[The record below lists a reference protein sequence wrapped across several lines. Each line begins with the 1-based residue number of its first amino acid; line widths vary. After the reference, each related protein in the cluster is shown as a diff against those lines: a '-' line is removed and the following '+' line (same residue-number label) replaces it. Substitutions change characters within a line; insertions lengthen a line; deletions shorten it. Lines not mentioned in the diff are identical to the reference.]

1 MNPERDRQAPLTGIR
16 VIDFGHYIAGPL
28 TGMLLADQGAEVIK
42 VDRPGKPDWDTPANG
57 VFNRGKQR
65 IALDLKN
72 ADDLAMAVK
81 LIRSADVVI
90 ENFRPGVM
98 QRLGLG
104 AEEMTALNPGL
115 VYLSLPGFA
124 STDERASIRAFE
136 GIISAA
142 IGQYTDLQSR
152 RPDLPPVYTPMPLGS
167 TYGAIHGAIA
177 VTLALYAREESG
189 CGDVIEVSLVGAA
202 MSAMAVIMLDVAD
215 KPARYGPSSNANR
228 RKQRSSVG
236 SPFSGTFRA
245 GDGQW
250 LYIIA
255 AGHSRNSRSL
265 VKALE
270 VYDDLIAEGMVDVP
284 VYENLHL
291 TNNIP
296 DSSHL
301 SREWNLKAREKIES
315 VLASEPAQ
323 HWVDVL
329 TAAGVPCTIQRTAQD
344 WLHKPETEEAALT
357 VVVDDPE
364 YGPIRQLGVQTWL
377 AKTPDECAIP
387 RPSRPL
393 EAYPQMDADGRNVGA
408 GFERGTTA
416 TAVQP
421 ARRMNPQMNAGGAGS
436 KSIESAQPILE
447 GIRVLDLS
455 NVLAGPASA
464 RTLAEYGAEVI
475 KIDPPE
481 PYFGPR
487 ISSWFPLEVSP
498 GKRSVILNLKDEAG
512 RAAFMKLV
520 ETADVI
526 VHNFRPGVAQ
536 SLGID
541 YDAVKKCKPD
551 IVYLNL
557 TAFNGPRPG
566 PWMNRPGFDPLL
578 QGSTGI
584 QMRYGG
590 EGNRPVLHGW
600 ASCIDYITGY
610 SATYG
615 AVLALLKRRRSGVP
629 DGGDFVTTSL
639 AQGGQLV
646 QAPFMYAC
654 EAGRSGDEPAGQD
667 AVGEHAL
674 HRMYRARDGWVFL
687 GGLAHEMG
695 KLRCVAGLEN
705 TPDED
710 AGEFLEGEIKKRDVA
725 HWVKVFNEVG
735 LAGHRIDSLED
746 IRKMFLHEVCDENLD
761 AWEDGRSISIVRF
774 TDHPVGSAVDL
785 APPAYVRLKNAPVQL
800 LYACPKQGAHTRE
813 ILGEL
818 GYDSD
823 YVDDL
828 IAKGVAKEQ
837 LHEYYLPH
845 G

>member
-42 VDRPGKPDWDTPANG
+42 VDRPGKPDYDTPANG

-72 ADDLAMAVK
+72 ADDLATAVK

-90 ENFRPGVM
+90 ENFRPDVM

-124 STDERASIRAFE
+124 STDERAPIRAFE

-189 CGDVIEVSLVGAA
+189 RGDVIEVSLVGAA

-215 KPARYGPSSNANR
+215 KPARYGTPSNAGR
-228 RKQRSSVG
+228 QKQRSSVG

-329 TAAGVPCTIQRTAQD
+329 TAAGVPCTIQRTAQA
-344 WLHKPETEEAALT
+344 WLHKSETEEAALT

-364 YGPIRQLGVQTWL
+364 YGPMRQLGVQTWL
-377 AKTPDECAIP
+377 GKTPDECAIP
-387 RPSRPL
+387 RPSRSFVGDVEPRL
-393 EAYPQMDADGRNVGA
+393 NGDITALPENLSWKVFAFWICPMCSRDQPVRARWRN
-408 GFERGTTA
+408 T
-416 TAVQP
+416 
-421 ARRMNPQMNAGGAGS
+421 ARRLLRLIRRS
-436 KSIESAQPILE
+436 LILVRTFPV
-447 GIRVLDLS
+447 GFPWK
-455 NVLAGPASA
+455 LAPASA
-464 RTLAEYGAEVI
+464 A
-475 KIDPPE
+475 
-481 PYFGPR
+481 
-487 ISSWFPLEVSP
+487 
-498 GKRSVILNLKDEAG
+498 
-512 RAAFMKLV
+512 
-520 ETADVI
+520 
-526 VHNFRPGVAQ
+526 
-536 SLGID
+536 
-541 YDAVKKCKPD
+541 
-551 IVYLNL
+551 
-557 TAFNGPRPG
+557 
-566 PWMNRPGFDPLL
+566 
-578 QGSTGI
+578 
-584 QMRYGG
+584 
-590 EGNRPVLHGW
+590 
-600 ASCIDYITGY
+600 
-610 SATYG
+610 
-615 AVLALLKRRRSGVP
+615 
-629 DGGDFVTTSL
+629 
-639 AQGGQLV
+639 
-646 QAPFMYAC
+646 
-654 EAGRSGDEPAGQD
+654 
-667 AVGEHAL
+667 
-674 HRMYRARDGWVFL
+674 
-687 GGLAHEMG
+687 
-695 KLRCVAGLEN
+695 
-705 TPDED
+705 
-710 AGEFLEGEIKKRDVA
+710 
-725 HWVKVFNEVG
+725 
-735 LAGHRIDSLED
+735 
-746 IRKMFLHEVCDENLD
+746 
-761 AWEDGRSISIVRF
+761 
-774 TDHPVGSAVDL
+774 
-785 APPAYVRLKNAPVQL
+785 
-800 LYACPKQGAHTRE
+800 
-813 ILGEL
+813 
-818 GYDSD
+818 
-823 YVDDL
+823 
-828 IAKGVAKEQ
+828 
-837 LHEYYLPH
+837 
-845 G
+845 

>member
-1 MNPERDRQAPLTGIR
+1 MMNPERDKQAPLTGIR
-16 VIDFGHYIAGPL
+16 VVDFGHYIAGPL

-42 VDRPGKPDWDTPANG
+42 VDRPGKPDYDTPANG

-65 IALDLKN
+65 ITLDLKD
-72 ADDLAMAVK
+72 ADDLATAVN
-81 LIRSADVVI
+81 LIQSADVVI

-104 AEEMTALNPGL
+104 TEDMTALNPGL

-152 RPDLPPVYTPMPLGS
+152 RADLPPVYTPMPLGS

-177 VTLALYAREESG
+177 IALALYAREESG
-189 CGDVIEVSLVGAA
+189 CGDVIESSLVGAA
-202 MSAMAVIMLDVAD
+202 MSAMAVIMLEVAD
-215 KPARYGPSSNANR
+215 KPMRYSSPSNANR
-228 RKQRSSVG
+228 QKQSSSAG

-255 AGHSRNSRSL
+255 AGHARNSRSL

-301 SREWNLKAREKIES
+301 SREWNLKAREKIED

-329 TAAGVPCTIQRTAQD
+329 TAAGVPCTIQRTARD
-344 WLHKPETEEAALT
+344 WLHKSETEEAALT

-364 YGPIRQLGVQTWL
+364 YGPMRQLGVQTWL
-377 AKTPDECAIP
+377 SKTPDECAIP
-387 RPSRPL
+387 RPSRPF
-393 EAYPQMDADGRNVGA
+393 VGDVEPKSNGDIA
-408 GFERGTTA
+408 A
-416 TAVQP
+416 SP
-421 ARRMNPQMNAGGAGS
+421 AS
-436 KSIESAQPILE
+436 PILK

-498 GKRSVILNLKDEAG
+498 GKRSVILNLKDGAG

-541 YDAVKKCKPD
+541 YDAVKRRKPD

-584 QMRYGG
+584 QMRYAG
-590 EGNRPVLHGW
+590 EGNKPILHGW

-646 QAPFMYAC
+646 QAPFMFAC
-654 EAGRSGDEPAGQD
+654 EAECSGDEPSGQD

-687 GGLAHEMG
+687 GGLAHEMD
-695 KLRCVAGLEN
+695 KLRQVAGLEQV
-705 TPDED
+705 PDED
-710 AGEFLEGEIKKRDVA
+710 AGEFLEGEIKKCDVA
-725 HWVKVFNEVG
+725 HWVKAFNAVG

-746 IRKMFLHEVCDENLD
+746 IREMFLHEVCDDDLD
-761 AWEDGRSISIVRF
+761 AWDDGRSISIVRF
-774 TDHPVGSAVDL
+774 TDHPAGSAVDL
-785 APPAYVRLKNAPVQL
+785 APPAYVRLKNAPIQL
-800 LYACPKQGAHTRE
+800 LYACPKQGTHTRE
-813 ILGEL
+813 ILEEL
-818 GYDSD
+818 GYDDD

-828 IAKGVAKEQ
+828 IAQGIAKEQ
-837 LHEYYLPH
+837 LHKYYLPY
-845 G
+845 GDD

>member
-1 MNPERDRQAPLTGIR
+1 MNPERDKQAPLTGIR
-16 VIDFGHYIAGPL
+16 VVDFGHYIAGPL

-42 VDRPGKPDWDTPANG
+42 VDRPGTPDYDTPANG

-65 IALDLKN
+65 ITLDLKN
-72 ADDLAMAVK
+72 ADDLATAVK
-81 LIRSADVVI
+81 LICSADVVI

-104 AEEMTALNPGL
+104 AEEMTTLNPGL

-152 RPDLPPVYTPMPLGS
+152 RADLPPVYTPMPLGS

-177 VTLALYAREESG
+177 VVLALYAREESG

-215 KPARYGPSSNANR
+215 KPARYGTSANAGR
-228 RKQRSSVG
+228 QRQRSRAG

-250 LYIIA
+250 LYIIS

-301 SREWNLKAREKIES
+301 SSEWNLKAREKIES

-329 TAAGVPCTIQRTAQD
+329 TAAGVPCTIQRTAQE
-344 WLHKPETEEAALT
+344 WLHKSETEEAALT

-364 YGPIRQLGVQTWL
+364 YGPMRQLGVQTWL

-393 EAYPQMDADGRNVGA
+393 EAYPQMTQINAD
-408 GFERGTTA
+408 ESKPIEA
-416 TAVQP
+416 TSP
-421 ARRMNPQMNAGGAGS
+421 A
-436 KSIESAQPILE
+436 KPILE

-541 YDAVKKCKPD
+541 YDAVKRRKPD

-590 EGNRPVLHGW
+590 EGNRPILHGW

-654 EAGRSGDEPAGQD
+654 EAGRSGDEPAGQG

-687 GGLAHEMG
+687 GGLVHEMG
-695 KLRCVAGLEN
+695 KLRCIAGLEN

-725 HWVKVFNEVG
+725 HWVKAFNAVG

-746 IRKMFLHEVCDENLD
+746 IREMFLHEVCDENLD
-761 AWEDGRSISIVRF
+761 AWDDGRSISIVRF
-774 TDHPVGSAVDL
+774 TDHPAGSAVDL

-800 LYACPKQGAHTRE
+800 LYACPKQGTHTRE

-828 IAKGVAKEQ
+828 IAKGIAKEQ

-845 G
+845 

>member
-1 MNPERDRQAPLTGIR
+1 MNPERDKQAPLTGIR
-16 VIDFGHYIAGPL
+16 VVDFGHYIAGPL
-28 TGMLLADQGAEVIK
+28 AGMLLADQGAEVIK
-42 VDRPGKPDWDTPANG
+42 VDRPGKPDYDTPANG

-65 IALDLKN
+65 ITLDLKS
-72 ADDLAMAVK
+72 ADDLVTTVK

-124 STDERASIRAFE
+124 STDERASIRAYE

-152 RPDLPPVYTPMPLGS
+152 RADLPPVYTPMPLGS

-177 VTLALYAREESG
+177 VALALYAREESG

-215 KPARYGPSSNANR
+215 KPARYGSPSQADQKALQKQPSSA
-228 RKQRSSVG
+228 G

-301 SREWNLKAREKIES
+301 SREWNLIAREKIED

-329 TAAGVPCTIQRTAQD
+329 TAAGVPCTIQRTAQE
-344 WLHKPETEEAALT
+344 WLHKSETEEAALT
-357 VVVDDPE
+357 VVVDDPD
-364 YGPIRQLGVQTWL
+364 YGSMRQLGVQTWL
-377 AKTPDECAIP
+377 SKTPDECAIP
-387 RPSRPL
+387 RPSRPF
-393 EAYPQMDADGRNVGA
+393 VGDVEPKSNGDIA
-408 GFERGTTA
+408 ASPER
-416 TAVQP
+416 
-421 ARRMNPQMNAGGAGS
+421 
-436 KSIESAQPILE
+436 PILK

-475 KIDPPE
+475 KIDPPD

-498 GKRSVILNLKDEAG
+498 GKRSAILNLKDEAG

-541 YDAVKKCKPD
+541 YDAVKRRKPD

-584 QMRYGG
+584 QMRYAG
-590 EGNRPVLHGW
+590 EGNKPILHGW

-646 QAPFMYAC
+646 QAPFMFAC
-654 EAGRSGDEPAGQD
+654 EAECSGDEPSGQD

-687 GGLAHEMG
+687 GGLAHEMS
-695 KLRCVAGLEN
+695 KLRCIAGLEQV
-705 TPDED
+705 PDED
-710 AGEFLEGEIKKRDVA
+710 AGEFLEGVIKKRDVA

-746 IRKMFLHEVCDENLD
+746 IREMFLHEVCDDDLD
-761 AWEDGRSISIVRF
+761 AWDDGRSISIVRF
-774 TDHPVGSAVDL
+774 TDHPAGSAVDL
-785 APPAYVRLKNAPVQL
+785 APPAYVRLKNAPIQL
-800 LYACPKQGAHTRE
+800 LYACPKQGTHTRE

-818 GYDSD
+818 GYDDD
-823 YVDDL
+823 YVDGL

-837 LHEYYLPH
+837 LHKYYLPH

>member
-1 MNPERDRQAPLTGIR
+1 MNPERDKQAPLAGIR
-16 VIDFGHYIAGPL
+16 VVDFGHYIAGPL

-42 VDRPGKPDWDTPANG
+42 VDRPGKPDYDTPANG

-65 IALDLKN
+65 ITLDLKD
-72 ADDLAMAVK
+72 ADDLATAVN
-81 LIRSADVVI
+81 LIQSADVVI

-98 QRLGLG
+98 RRLGLG
-104 AEEMTALNPGL
+104 AEDMTALNPGL

-152 RPDLPPVYTPMPLGS
+152 RADLPPVYTPMPLGS

-189 CGDVIEVSLVGAA
+189 CGDVIESSLVGAA

-215 KPARYGPSSNANR
+215 KPMRYGVSSNADQKALQ
-228 RKQRSSVG
+228 KQSSSAG
-236 SPFSGTFRA
+236 SPFSGTFCA

-255 AGHSRNSRSL
+255 AGHARNSRSL

-301 SREWNLKAREKIES
+301 SREWNLKAREKIED

-329 TAAGVPCTIQRTAQD
+329 TAAGVPCTIQRTARD
-344 WLHKPETEEAALT
+344 WLHKSETEEAALT

-364 YGPIRQLGVQTWL
+364 YGPMRQLGVQTWL
-377 AKTPDECAIP
+377 SKTPDECAIP
-387 RPSRPL
+387 RPSRPF
-393 EAYPQMDADGRNVGA
+393 VGDVEPKSNGDIA
-408 GFERGTTA
+408 A
-416 TAVQP
+416 SP
-421 ARRMNPQMNAGGAGS
+421 AS
-436 KSIESAQPILE
+436 PILK

-498 GKRSVILNLKDEAG
+498 GKRSVILNLKDGAG

-536 SLGID
+536 NLGID
-541 YDAVKKCKPD
+541 YDAVKRRKPD

-590 EGNRPVLHGW
+590 EGNRPILHGW

-610 SATYG
+610 SATFG

-654 EAGRSGDEPAGQD
+654 EAGCSGDEPSGQD

-674 HRMYRARDGWVFL
+674 HRIYRARDGWVFL
-687 GGLAHEMG
+687 GGLQHEMD
-695 KLRCVAGLEN
+695 KLRCIAGLEN

-710 AGEFLEGEIKKRDVA
+710 AGEFLEGEIKKCDVA

-746 IRKMFLHEVCDENLD
+746 IREMFLHEVCDDDLD
-761 AWEDGRSISIVRF
+761 AWDDGRSISIVRF

-785 APPAYVRLKNAPVQL
+785 APPAYVRLKNAPIQL
-800 LYACPKQGAHTRE
+800 LYACPKQGTHTRE

-818 GYDSD
+818 GYDD
-823 YVDDL
+823 DDIDDL
-828 IAKGVAKEQ
+828 IARGVAKEQ
-837 LHEYYLPH
+837 LHKYYLPH
-845 G
+845 

>member
-1 MNPERDRQAPLTGIR
+1 MNPERDNQAPLTGIR
-16 VIDFGHYIAGPL
+16 VVDFGHYIAGPL

-42 VDRPGKPDWDTPANG
+42 VDRPGKPDYDTPANG

-65 IALDLKN
+65 ITLDLKN

-124 STDERASIRAFE
+124 STDERASIRAYE

-152 RPDLPPVYTPMPLGS
+152 RADLPPVYTPMPLGS

-189 CGDVIEVSLVGAA
+189 RGDVIEVSLVGAA

-215 KPARYGPSSNANR
+215 KPARYGSPSQADR
-228 RKQRSSVG
+228 RKQRSSSG

-301 SREWNLKAREKIES
+301 SREWNLKAREKIED

-329 TAAGVPCTIQRTAQD
+329 TAAGVPCTIQRTAQE
-344 WLHKPETEEAALT
+344 WLHKSETEEAALT
-357 VVVDDPE
+357 VVVDDPD
-364 YGPIRQLGVQTWL
+364 YGSMRQLGVQTWL
-377 AKTPDECAIP
+377 SKTPDECAIP

-393 EAYPQMDADGRNVGA
+393 EAYPQMTQHRRSLQRSEASINADES
-408 GFERGTTA
+408 F
-416 TAVQP
+416 
-421 ARRMNPQMNAGGAGS
+421 AGGAES
-436 KSIESAQPILE
+436 KSIESAKPILE

-475 KIDPPE
+475 KIDPPD

-590 EGNRPVLHGW
+590 EGNKPILHGW

-646 QAPFMYAC
+646 QAPFMFAC
-654 EAGRSGDEPAGQD
+654 EAGCSGDEPSGQD

-687 GGLAHEMG
+687 GGLAHEMD
-695 KLRCVAGLEN
+695 KLRQVAGLEQV
-705 TPDED
+705 PDED
-710 AGEFLEGEIKKRDVA
+710 AGKFLEDEIKKRDVA
-725 HWVKVFNEVG
+725 HWVKAFNAVG

-746 IRKMFLHEVCDENLD
+746 IREMFLHEVCDDLLD
-761 AWEDGRSISIVRF
+761 AWDDGRSISIVRF
-774 TDHPVGSAVDL
+774 TDHPAGSAVDL
-785 APPAYVRLKNAPVQL
+785 APPAYVRLKNAPIQL
-800 LYACPKQGAHTRE
+800 LYACPKQGTHTRE

-818 GYDSD
+818 GYDDD
-823 YVDDL
+823 YVD
-828 IAKGVAKEQ
+828 V
-837 LHEYYLPH
+837 
-845 G
+845 

>member
-1 MNPERDRQAPLTGIR
+1 MNPERDKQAPLTGIR
-16 VIDFGHYIAGPL
+16 VVDFGHYIAGPL

-57 VFNRGKQR
+57 VFNRGKQH
-65 IALDLKN
+65 ITLDLKN
-72 ADDLAMAVK
+72 ADDLATAVN
-81 LIRSADVVI
+81 LVRSADVVI

-215 KPARYGPSSNANR
+215 KPTRYGTPANADR
-228 RKQRSSVG
+228 QKQRSSAG

-301 SREWNLKAREKIES
+301 SSEWNLKAREKIES

-329 TAAGVPCTIQRTAQD
+329 TAAGVPCTIQRTAQE
-344 WLHKPETEEAALT
+344 WLHKSETEEAALT

-364 YGPIRQLGVQTWL
+364 YGPMRQLGVQTWL

-387 RPSRPL
+387 RPSRSF
-393 EAYPQMDADGRNVGA
+393 VGDVEPRLNGDVA
-408 GFERGTTA
+408 ALTG
-416 TAVQP
+416 
-421 ARRMNPQMNAGGAGS
+421 
-436 KSIESAQPILE
+436 KPILE
-447 GIRVLDLS
+447 GVRVLDLS

-541 YDAVKKCKPD
+541 YDAVKRRKPD

-654 EAGRSGDEPAGQD
+654 EARCSGDEPAGQD

-725 HWVKVFNEVG
+725 YWVEVFNEVG

-746 IRKMFLHEVCDENLD
+746 IREMFLHEVCDDNLD
-761 AWEDGRSISIVRF
+761 TWDDGCSISIVRF

-823 YVDDL
+823 YVDAL
-828 IAKGVAKEQ
+828 IAKGIAKEQ

-845 G
+845 

>member
-16 VIDFGHYIAGPL
+16 VVDFGHYIAGPL

-42 VDRPGKPDWDTPANG
+42 VDRPGKPNYDTPANG

-65 IALDLKN
+65 ITLDLKD
-72 ADDLAMAVK
+72 ADDLATAVN
-81 LIRSADVVI
+81 LIQSADVVI

-104 AEEMTALNPGL
+104 TEDMTALNPGL

-152 RPDLPPVYTPMPLGS
+152 RADLPPVYTPMPLGS

-189 CGDVIEVSLVGAA
+189 RGDVIESSLVGAA
-202 MSAMAVIMLDVAD
+202 MSAMAVIMLEVAD
-215 KPARYGPSSNANR
+215 KPARYGTPANADRQKQSNSA
-228 RKQRSSVG
+228 G

-255 AGHSRNSRSL
+255 AGHARNSRSL

-270 VYDDLIAEGMVDVP
+270 VYDDLIVEGMVDVP

-329 TAAGVPCTIQRTAQD
+329 TAAGVPCTIQRTAGD
-344 WLHKPETEEAALT
+344 WLHKSETEEAALT

-364 YGPIRQLGVQTWL
+364 YGPMRQLGVQTWL
-377 AKTPDECAIP
+377 SKTPDKCAIP
-387 RPSRPL
+387 RPSRPF
-393 EAYPQMDADGRNVGA
+393 VGDVEPKSNGDIA
-408 GFERGTTA
+408 A
-416 TAVQP
+416 SP
-421 ARRMNPQMNAGGAGS
+421 AR
-436 KSIESAQPILE
+436 PILK

-498 GKRSVILNLKDEAG
+498 GKRSVILNLKDGAG

-536 SLGID
+536 NLGID
-541 YDAVKKCKPD
+541 YDAVKRRKPD

-584 QMRYGG
+584 QMRYAG
-590 EGNRPVLHGW
+590 EGNRPILHGW

-610 SATYG
+610 SATFG

-646 QAPFMYAC
+646 QAPFMFAC
-654 EAGRSGDEPAGQD
+654 EAGRSGDEPSGQD

-674 HRMYRARDGWVFL
+674 HRMYRTRDGWVFL
-687 GGLAHEMG
+687 GGLQHEMD
-695 KLRCVAGLEN
+695 KLRCIAGLEN

-710 AGEFLEGEIKKRDVA
+710 AGEFLEGEIKKCDVA

-746 IRKMFLHEVCDENLD
+746 IREMFLHEVCDDDLD
-761 AWEDGRSISIVRF
+761 AWDDGRSISIVRF

-785 APPAYVRLKNAPVQL
+785 APPAYVRLKNAPIQL
-800 LYACPKQGAHTRE
+800 LYACPKQGTHTRE

-818 GYDSD
+818 GYDDD

-828 IAKGVAKEQ
+828 IAKGIAKEQ
-837 LHEYYLPH
+837 LHQYYLPH
-845 G
+845 GDD

>member
-1 MNPERDRQAPLTGIR
+1 MNRKRDTQAPLTGIR

-28 TGMLLADQGAEVIK
+28 AGMLLADQGAEVIK
-42 VDRPGKPDWDTPANG
+42 VDRPGRPDWDTPANG

-65 IALDLKN
+65 VTLNLKD
-72 ADDLAMAVK
+72 ADDRARAVD
-81 LIRSADVVI
+81 LVLSADVVI

-104 AEEMTALNPGL
+104 AEDMTARNPGL

-124 STDERASIRAFE
+124 ATDEKASIRAFE

-142 IGQYTDLQSR
+142 IGQYTDLQNAR
-152 RPDLPPVYTPMPLGS
+152 RMTDAPPIYTPMPLGS
-167 TYGAIHGAIA
+167 TYGAIHGVIA
-177 VTLALYAREESG
+177 ATLALYAREKTG
-189 CGDVIEVSLVGAA
+189 RGDVIEVSLVGAA
-202 MSAMAVIMLDVAD
+202 MSAMAVIMLEVAE
-215 KPARYGPSSNANR
+215 KPARYGMSNAA
-228 RKQRSSVG
+228 RKTPQRG
-236 SPFSGTFRA
+236 GAESPFSGAFRA
-245 GDGQW
+245 GDRQW

-255 AGHSRNSRSL
+255 AGHARNSRSL
-265 VKALE
+265 VKALA
-270 VYDDLIAEGMVDVP
+270 VYDDLIDQGMVDVP

-301 SREWNLKAREKIES
+301 SREWNLKVREKIEA

-329 TAAGVPCTIQRTAQD
+329 TAAGVPCTIQRTAQE
-344 WLHKPETEEAALT
+344 WLHKSETDEAALT

-364 YGPIRQLGVQTWL
+364 YGPTRQLGVQTWL
-377 AKTPDECAIP
+377 SKTPADYAIP
-387 RPSRPL
+387 KPSRPFKGCV
-393 EAYPQMDADGRNVGA
+393 EPSPMKNVA
-408 GFERGTTA
+408 
-416 TAVQP
+416 AVP
-421 ARRMNPQMNAGGAGS
+421 A
-436 KSIESAQPILE
+436 KPILE

-487 ISSWFPLEVSP
+487 VSSWFPIEVSP
-498 GKRSVILNLKDEAG
+498 GKRSMILNLKKAAG
-512 RAAFMKLV
+512 KAAFLKLV

-526 VHNFRPGVAQ
+526 VHNFRPGVTQ
-536 SLGID
+536 NLGID
-541 YDAVKKCKPD
+541 YDAVKRRKPD

-566 PWMNRPGFDPLL
+566 AWMNRPGFDPLL

-590 EGNRPVLHGW
+590 AGEKPILHGW

-610 SATYG
+610 SATFG
-615 AVLALLKRRRSGVP
+615 AALALLKRRRSGVP

-654 EAGRSGDEPAGQD
+654 QSGCSGDEPSGQD
-667 AVGEHAL
+667 AMGEHAL
-674 HRMYRARDGWVFL
+674 HRMYRARDAWVFV
-687 GGLAHEMG
+687 GGLCHEVD
-695 KLRCVAGLEN
+695 KLRRVPGLEHA
-705 TPDED
+705 PDEGAD
-710 AGEFLEGEIKKRDVA
+710 KFLEAKIAQRDVA
-725 HWVKVFNEVG
+725 HWVKLFNDAG

-746 IRKMFLHEVCDENLD
+746 IRSRYLHEVSADDLN
-761 AWEDGRSISIVRF
+761 AWDDGRSIAIVRF
-774 TDHPVGSAVDL
+774 VDHPVGSAVDL
-785 APPAYVRLKNAPVQL
+785 APPAYVRLKNAPIQL
-800 LYACPKQGAHTRE
+800 LSACPKQGAHTRE
-813 ILGEL
+813 ILREL
-818 GYDSD
+818 GDDDDHIDS
-823 YVDDL
+823 L
-828 IAKGVAKEQ
+828 IADGVAKTQ
-837 LHEYYLPH
+837 LHEHYLPH
-845 G
+845 

>member
-1 MNPERDRQAPLTGIR
+1 MMNPERDKQAPLTGIR
-16 VIDFGHYIAGPL
+16 VVDFGHYIAGPL

-42 VDRPGKPDWDTPANG
+42 VDRPGKPDYDTPANG
-57 VFNRGKQR
+57 VFNRGKQH
-65 IALDLKN
+65 ITLDLKN

-81 LIRSADVVI
+81 LICSADVVI

-98 QRLGLG
+98 LRLGLG

-124 STDERASIRAFE
+124 STDERAPIRAFE

-189 CGDVIEVSLVGAA
+189 RGDVIEVSLIGAA

-215 KPARYGPSSNANR
+215 KPARYGTPSNAKR
-228 RKQRSSVG
+228 QKKHSSAG

-270 VYDDLIAEGMVDVP
+270 VYDDLTAEGMVDVP

-301 SREWNLKAREKIES
+301 SREWNLKARKKIER

-329 TAAGVPCTIQRTAQD
+329 TAAGVPCTIQRTAQE
-344 WLHKPETEEAALT
+344 WLHKSETEEAALT
-357 VVVDDPE
+357 VVVDDPD
-364 YGPIRQLGVQTWL
+364 YGSMRQLGVQTWL
-377 AKTPDECAIP
+377 SKTPDECAIP
-387 RPSRPL
+387 RPS
-393 EAYPQMDADGRNVGA
+393 ETYPQMKASNELLTQLYNA
-408 GFERGTTA
+408 PSMT
-416 TAVQP
+416 
-421 ARRMNPQMNAGGAGS
+421 QMNADGSFAGGGES
-436 KSIESAQPILE
+436 KSMEAAKPILK

-541 YDAVKKCKPD
+541 YDAVKRRKPD

-584 QMRYGG
+584 QMRYAG
-590 EGNRPVLHGW
+590 EGNRPILHGW

-646 QAPFMYAC
+646 QAPFMFAC
-654 EAGRSGDEPAGQD
+654 EAGCSGDEPSGQD

-687 GGLAHEMG
+687 GGLPHEMDN
-695 KLRCVAGLEN
+695 LRCIAGLEN

-710 AGEFLEGEIKKRDVA
+710 AGEFLEGEIKKRDVG
-725 HWVKVFNEVG
+725 HWVKAFNEVG

-746 IRKMFLHEVCDENLD
+746 IREMFLHEVCDENLD
-761 AWEDGRSISIVRF
+761 AWDDGRSISIVRF
-774 TDHPVGSAVDL
+774 TDHPAGSAVDL

-828 IAKGVAKEQ
+828 IAKGIAKEQ

-845 G
+845 

>member
-1 MNPERDRQAPLTGIR
+1 MNPERDKQAPLTGIR
-16 VIDFGHYIAGPL
+16 VVDFGHYIAGPL

-42 VDRPGKPDWDTPANG
+42 VDRPGKLDYDTPANG

-65 IALDLKN
+65 ITLDLKT
-72 ADDLAMAVK
+72 ADDLATAVK

-152 RPDLPPVYTPMPLGS
+152 RADLPPVYTPMPLGS

-177 VTLALYAREESG
+177 VVLALYAREESG

-215 KPARYGPSSNANR
+215 KPARYGPSSNSNR
-228 RKQRSSVG
+228 QKQRSSAG

-250 LYIIA
+250 LYIIS

-270 VYDDLIAEGMVDVP
+270 VYDDLIAEGMVDMP

-301 SREWNLKAREKIES
+301 SSEWNLKAREKIGS

-329 TAAGVPCTIQRTAQD
+329 TAAGVPCTIQRTAQE
-344 WLHKPETEEAALT
+344 WLHKSETEEAALT
-357 VVVDDPE
+357 VVVDDPD
-364 YGPIRQLGVQTWL
+364 YGPMRQLGVQTWL
-377 AKTPDECAIP
+377 SKTPDECAIP

-393 EAYPQMDADGRNVGA
+393 EAYPQMTQMTQINAD
-408 GFERGTTA
+408 ESKPIEA
-416 TAVQP
+416 TSP
-421 ARRMNPQMNAGGAGS
+421 A
-436 KSIESAQPILE
+436 KPILE
-447 GIRVLDLS
+447 DIRVLDLS

-498 GKRSVILNLKDEAG
+498 GKRSVILNLKEEAG

-541 YDAVKKCKPD
+541 YDAVKRRKPD

-590 EGNRPVLHGW
+590 EGNRPILHGW

-646 QAPFMYAC
+646 QAPFMFAC

-725 HWVKVFNEVG
+725 YWVKAFNAVG

-746 IRKMFLHEVCDENLD
+746 IREMFLHEVSDENLD
-761 AWEDGRSISIVRF
+761 AWDDGRSISIVRF
-774 TDHPVGSAVDL
+774 TDHPAGSAVDL

-800 LYACPKQGAHTRE
+800 LYACPKQGTHTRE

-828 IAKGVAKEQ
+828 IAKGIAKEQ
-837 LHEYYLPH
+837 LHKYYLPH

>member
-1 MNPERDRQAPLTGIR
+1 MNPERDKQAPLTGIR
-16 VIDFGHYIAGPL
+16 VVDFGHYIAGPL
-28 TGMLLADQGAEVIK
+28 AGMLLADQGAEVIK
-42 VDRPGKPDWDTPANG
+42 VDRPGRPDWDTPANG

-65 IALDLKN
+65 ITLDLKN
-72 ADDLAMAVK
+72 VDDLAMAVK

-215 KPARYGPSSNANR
+215 KPARYGTPSNVGR
-228 RKQRSSVG
+228 QKQRSSAG

-270 VYDDLIAEGMVDVP
+270 VYDDLIAEEMVDVP

-301 SREWNLKAREKIES
+301 SSEWNLKAREKIER

-329 TAAGVPCTIQRTAQD
+329 TAAGVPCTIQRTAQE
-344 WLHKPETEEAALT
+344 WLHKSETEEAALT

-364 YGPIRQLGVQTWL
+364 YGPMRQLGVQTWL
-377 AKTPDECAIP
+377 AKTPDEYAIP
-387 RPSRPL
+387 RPSRPFMGDVEPKL
-393 EAYPQMDADGRNVGA
+393 NGDIAASLG
-408 GFERGTTA
+408 
-416 TAVQP
+416 
-421 ARRMNPQMNAGGAGS
+421 
-436 KSIESAQPILE
+436 KPILK
-447 GIRVLDLS
+447 GVRVLDLS

-541 YDAVKKCKPD
+541 YDAVKRRKPD

-566 PWMNRPGFDPLL
+566 SWMNRPGFDPLL

-584 QMRYGG
+584 QMRYAG
-590 EGNRPVLHGW
+590 EGNKPILHGW

-654 EAGRSGDEPAGQD
+654 AAGCSGDEPAGQD

-687 GGLAHEMG
+687 GGLEHEMD

-710 AGEFLEGEIKKRDVA
+710 AGEFLEGEIKKRDVG
-725 HWVKVFNEVG
+725 HWVNVFNEVE

-746 IRKMFLHEVCDENLD
+746 IREMFLHEVCDENLD
-761 AWEDGRSISIVRF
+761 AWDDGRSISIVRF

-818 GYDSD
+818 GYHSD
-823 YVDDL
+823 YVDAL
-828 IAKGVAKEQ
+828 IAKGIAKEQ
-837 LHEYYLPH
+837 LHKYYLPH
-845 G
+845 

>member
-16 VIDFGHYIAGPL
+16 VVDFGHYIAGPL

-65 IALDLKN
+65 VTLNLKD
-72 ADDLAMAVK
+72 ADDHATAVK

-189 CGDVIEVSLVGAA
+189 RGDVIEVSLVGAA

-215 KPARYGPSSNANR
+215 KPVRYGGRSNAGR
-228 RKQRSSVG
+228 QKQSSGAG

-301 SREWNLKAREKIES
+301 SGEWNLKAREKIER

-344 WLHKPETEEAALT
+344 WLHKSETEEAALT

-364 YGPIRQLGVQTWL
+364 YGPMRQLGVQTWL
-377 AKTPDECAIP
+377 GKTPDECAIP
-387 RPSRPL
+387 RASRPL
-393 EAYPQMDADGRNVGA
+393 KAYPQMDADGRRCSVGA
-408 GFERGTTA
+408 GLK
-416 TAVQP
+416 P
-421 ARRMNPQMNAGGAGS
+421 ARRMNPQRNAGGAES
-436 KSIESAQPILE
+436 KAIESAKPILE
-447 GIRVLDLS
+447 GVRVLDLS

-541 YDAVKKCKPD
+541 YDAVKRRKPD

-654 EAGRSGDEPAGQD
+654 EAGCSGDEPAGQD

-687 GGLAHEMG
+687 GGLAHEMD

-705 TPDED
+705 APDED
-710 AGEFLEGEIKKRDVA
+710 AGEFLEDEIKKRDVA

-746 IRKMFLHEVCDENLD
+746 IREMFLHEVCDDLLD
-761 AWEDGRSISIVRF
+761 TWDDGRSISIVRF
-774 TDHPVGSAVDL
+774 TDHPAGSAVDL

-845 G
+845 

>member
-1 MNPERDRQAPLTGIR
+1 MNPERDKQAPLTGIR
-16 VIDFGHYIAGPL
+16 VVDFGHYIAGPL

-42 VDRPGKPDWDTPANG
+42 VDRPGTSDYDTPANG

-65 IALDLKN
+65 IILDLKN

-124 STDERASIRAFE
+124 STDERAPIRAFE

-152 RPDLPPVYTPMPLGS
+152 RADLPPVYTPMPLGS

-177 VTLALYAREESG
+177 VVLALYAREESG
-189 CGDVIEVSLVGAA
+189 RGDVIEVSLVGAA

-215 KPARYGPSSNANR
+215 KPARYGTPANAGR
-228 RKQRSSVG
+228 QKQRSSGG

-284 VYENLHL
+284 LYENLHL

-301 SREWNLKAREKIES
+301 SGEWNLKAREKIES

-329 TAAGVPCTIQRTAQD
+329 TAAGVPCTIQRTAQE
-344 WLHKPETEEAALT
+344 WLHKSETEEAALT

-364 YGPIRQLGVQTWL
+364 YGPMRQLGVQTWL
-377 AKTPDECAIP
+377 SKTPDEYAVP
-387 RPSRPL
+387 RPSRSF
-393 EAYPQMDADGRNVGA
+393 VGDVEPKLNGDVA
-408 GFERGTTA
+408 ASSER
-416 TAVQP
+416 
-421 ARRMNPQMNAGGAGS
+421 
-436 KSIESAQPILE
+436 PILE
-447 GIRVLDLS
+447 GVRVLDLS

-464 RTLAEYGAEVI
+464 RTLAEFGAEVI

-541 YDAVKKCKPD
+541 YDAVKRRKPD

-557 TAFNGPRPG
+557 TAFNGPRSG

-654 EAGRSGDEPAGQD
+654 EAGCSGDEPSGQG

-687 GGLAHEMG
+687 GGLEHEMG
-695 KLRCVAGLEN
+695 KLRGIVGLEN

-725 HWVKVFNEVG
+725 YWVKAFNEVG

-746 IRKMFLHEVCDENLD
+746 IREMFLHEVCDDLLD
-761 AWEDGRSISIVRF
+761 AWDDGRSISIVRF

-813 ILGEL
+813 VLGEL
-818 GYDSD
+818 GYDDD

-845 G
+845 

>member
-1 MNPERDRQAPLTGIR
+1 MNPERDKQAPLTGIR
-16 VIDFGHYIAGPL
+16 VVDFGHYIAGPL

-42 VDRPGKPDWDTPANG
+42 VDRPGKPDYDTPTNG

-65 IALDLKN
+65 VTLDLKN

-189 CGDVIEVSLVGAA
+189 RGDVIEVSLVGAA

-215 KPARYGPSSNANR
+215 KPARYGTPPNANR
-228 RKQRSSVG
+228 QKQRSSAG

-301 SREWNLKAREKIES
+301 SSEWNLKAREKIER

-329 TAAGVPCTIQRTAQD
+329 TAAGVPCTIQRTAQE
-344 WLHKPETEEAALT
+344 WLHKSETEEAALT

-364 YGPIRQLGVQTWL
+364 YGPMRQLGVQTWL

-387 RPSRPL
+387 RPLRPF
-393 EAYPQMDADGRNVGA
+393 VGDVEPRLNGDIA
-408 GFERGTTA
+408 ASLG
-416 TAVQP
+416 
-421 ARRMNPQMNAGGAGS
+421 
-436 KSIESAQPILE
+436 KPILE

-512 RAAFMKLV
+512 RVAFMKLV
-520 ETADVI
+520 EIADVI

-541 YDAVKKCKPD
+541 YDAVKRRKPD

-615 AVLALLKRRRSGVP
+615 AVLALFKRRRSGVP

-654 EAGRSGDEPAGQD
+654 EAGCSGDEPAGQD

-687 GGLAHEMG
+687 GGLAREMG

-746 IRKMFLHEVCDENLD
+746 IREMFLHEVCDDLLD
-761 AWEDGRSISIVRF
+761 AWDDGRSISIVRF
-774 TDHPVGSAVDL
+774 TDHPAGSAVDL

-818 GYDSD
+818 GYDDD
-823 YVDDL
+823 YVDAL

-837 LHEYYLPH
+837 LHKYYLPH

>member
-1 MNPERDRQAPLTGIR
+1 MVRFARA
-16 VIDFGHYIAGPL
+16 
-28 TGMLLADQGAEVIK
+28 M
-42 VDRPGKPDWDTPANG
+42 GK
-57 VFNRGKQR
+57 
-65 IALDLKN
+65 
-72 ADDLAMAVK
+72 
-81 LIRSADVVI
+81 
-90 ENFRPGVM
+90 
-98 QRLGLG
+98 
-104 AEEMTALNPGL
+104 
-115 VYLSLPGFA
+115 
-124 STDERASIRAFE
+124 
-136 GIISAA
+136 
-142 IGQYTDLQSR
+142 
-152 RPDLPPVYTPMPLGS
+152 
-167 TYGAIHGAIA
+167 
-177 VTLALYAREESG
+177 
-189 CGDVIEVSLVGAA
+189 
-202 MSAMAVIMLDVAD
+202 
-215 KPARYGPSSNANR
+215 
-228 RKQRSSVG
+228 
-236 SPFSGTFRA
+236 
-245 GDGQW
+245 W

-301 SREWNLKAREKIES
+301 SGEWNLKAREKIES

-329 TAAGVPCTIQRTAQD
+329 TAAGVPCTIQRTAQA
-344 WLHKPETEEAALT
+344 WLHKSETEEAALT

-364 YGPIRQLGVQTWL
+364 YGRMRQLGVQTWL
-377 AKTPDECAIP
+377 GKTPDECAIP
-387 RPSRPL
+387 RPSRPFEGDVEPKL
-393 EAYPQMDADGRNVGA
+393 NGDIAASA
-408 GFERGTTA
+408 G
-416 TAVQP
+416 
-421 ARRMNPQMNAGGAGS
+421 
-436 KSIESAQPILE
+436 KPILE

-566 PWMNRPGFDPLL
+566 TWMNRPGFDPLL

-600 ASCIDYITGY
+600 GVVYRLY
-610 SATYG
+610 YG
-615 AVLALLKRRRSGVP
+615 LFGDLWRGAGV
-629 DGGDFVTTSL
+629 
-639 AQGGQLV
+639 AQA
-646 QAPFMYAC
+646 QAQ
-654 EAGRSGDEPAGQD
+654 R
-667 AVGEHAL
+667 
-674 HRMYRARDGWVFL
+674 RARWRRFCDDFARAGGATRAGTFYVCLRSRAL
-687 GGLAHEMG
+687 G
-695 KLRCVAGLEN
+695 R
-705 TPDED
+705 
-710 AGEFLEGEIKKRDVA
+710 
-725 HWVKVFNEVG
+725 
-735 LAGHRIDSLED
+735 
-746 IRKMFLHEVCDENLD
+746 
-761 AWEDGRSISIVRF
+761 
-774 TDHPVGSAVDL
+774 
-785 APPAYVRLKNAPVQL
+785 
-800 LYACPKQGAHTRE
+800 
-813 ILGEL
+813 
-818 GYDSD
+818 
-823 YVDDL
+823 
-828 IAKGVAKEQ
+828 
-837 LHEYYLPH
+837 
-845 G
+845 

>member
-1 MNPERDRQAPLTGIR
+1 MMNPARDKQAPLTGIR
-16 VIDFGHYIAGPL
+16 VVDFGHYIAGPL

-42 VDRPGKPDWDTPANG
+42 VDRPGKPDYDTPANG

-65 IALDLKN
+65 ITLDLKD
-72 ADDLAMAVK
+72 ADDLATAVN
-81 LIRSADVVI
+81 LIQSADVVI

-104 AEEMTALNPGL
+104 AEDMTALNPGL

-152 RPDLPPVYTPMPLGS
+152 RADLPPVYTPMPLGS

-189 CGDVIEVSLVGAA
+189 CGDVIESSLVGAA

-215 KPARYGPSSNANR
+215 KPMRYGVSSNADQKALQ
-228 RKQRSSVG
+228 KQSSSAG

-255 AGHSRNSRSL
+255 AGHARNSRSL

-301 SREWNLKAREKIES
+301 SREWNLKAREKIED

-329 TAAGVPCTIQRTAQD
+329 TAAGVPCTIQRTARD
-344 WLHKPETEEAALT
+344 WLHKSETEEAALT

-364 YGPIRQLGVQTWL
+364 YGPMRQLGVQTWL
-377 AKTPDECAIP
+377 SKTPDECAIP
-387 RPSRPL
+387 RPSRPF
-393 EAYPQMDADGRNVGA
+393 VGDVEPKSNGDIA
-408 GFERGTTA
+408 A
-416 TAVQP
+416 SP
-421 ARRMNPQMNAGGAGS
+421 AS
-436 KSIESAQPILE
+436 PILK

-498 GKRSVILNLKDEAG
+498 GKRSVILNLKDGAG

-536 SLGID
+536 NLGID
-541 YDAVKKCKPD
+541 YDAVKRRKPD

-590 EGNRPVLHGW
+590 EGNRPILHGW

-610 SATYG
+610 SATFG

-654 EAGRSGDEPAGQD
+654 EAGCSGDEPSGQD

-674 HRMYRARDGWVFL
+674 HRIYRARDGWVFL
-687 GGLAHEMG
+687 GGLQHEMG
-695 KLRCVAGLEN
+695 KLRCIAGLEN
-705 TPDED
+705 TPDEE
-710 AGEFLEGEIKKRDVA
+710 AGEFLEDEIKKRDVA
-725 HWVKVFNEVG
+725 HWVKVFNKVG

-746 IRKMFLHEVCDENLD
+746 IRKVYLHEVCDDDLD
-761 AWEDGRSISIVRF
+761 AWDDGRSISIVRF

-785 APPAYVRLKNAPVQL
+785 APPAYVRLKNAPIQL
-800 LYACPKQGAHTRE
+800 LYACPKQGAHTKE

-818 GYDSD
+818 GYDD
-823 YVDDL
+823 DDIDDL
-828 IAKGVAKEQ
+828 IARGVAKEQ
-837 LHEYYLPH
+837 LHKYYLPH
-845 G
+845 

>member
-1 MNPERDRQAPLTGIR
+1 MNPERDKQAPLTGIR
-16 VIDFGHYIAGPL
+16 VVDFGHYIAGPL

-42 VDRPGKPDWDTPANG
+42 VDRPGKPDYDTPANG
-57 VFNRGKQR
+57 VFNRGKQCVT
-65 IALDLKN
+65 LDLKD
-72 ADDLAMAVK
+72 ADDLATAVR

-124 STDERASIRAFE
+124 STDERAPLRAFE

-189 CGDVIEVSLVGAA
+189 RGDVIEVSLVGAA

-215 KPARYGPSSNANR
+215 KPVRYGGPSNAALR
-228 RKQRSSVG
+228 RQSSAG

-250 LYIIA
+250 LYIIS

-301 SREWNLKAREKIES
+301 SGEWNLKAREKIED

-344 WLHKPETEEAALT
+344 WLHKSETEEAALT

-364 YGPIRQLGVQTWL
+364 YGRMRQLGVQTWL
-377 AKTPDECAIP
+377 AKTPDECAVP
-387 RPSRPL
+387 RPSRPF
-393 EAYPQMDADGRNVGA
+393 VGDVEPKLNGDIA
-408 GFERGTTA
+408 ASLG
-416 TAVQP
+416 
-421 ARRMNPQMNAGGAGS
+421 
-436 KSIESAQPILE
+436 KPILE
-447 GIRVLDLS
+447 GVRVLDLS

-464 RTLAEYGAEVI
+464 RTLAEFGAEVI

-526 VHNFRPGVAQ
+526 VHNFRPVW
-536 SLGID
+536 LKVWVLI
-541 YDAVKKCKPD
+541 
-551 IVYLNL
+551 
-557 TAFNGPRPG
+557 T
-566 PWMNRPGFDPLL
+566 MLL
-578 QGSTGI
+578 
-584 QMRYGG
+584 R
-590 EGNRPVLHGW
+590 
-600 ASCIDYITGY
+600 
-610 SATYG
+610 SANPI
-615 AVLALLKRRRSGVP
+615 L
-629 DGGDFVTTSL
+629 
-639 AQGGQLV
+639 
-646 QAPFMYAC
+646 C
-654 EAGRSGDEPAGQD
+654 
-667 AVGEHAL
+667 
-674 HRMYRARDGWVFL
+674 
-687 GGLAHEMG
+687 
-695 KLRCVAGLEN
+695 
-705 TPDED
+705 
-710 AGEFLEGEIKKRDVA
+710 
-725 HWVKVFNEVG
+725 
-735 LAGHRIDSLED
+735 
-746 IRKMFLHEVCDENLD
+746 
-761 AWEDGRSISIVRF
+761 ISI
-774 TDHPVGSAVDL
+774 
-785 APPAYVRLKNAPVQL
+785 
-800 LYACPKQGAHTRE
+800 
-813 ILGEL
+813 
-818 GYDSD
+818 
-823 YVDDL
+823 
-828 IAKGVAKEQ
+828 
-837 LHEYYLPH
+837 
-845 G
+845 

>member
-1 MNPERDRQAPLTGIR
+1 MNPERDKQAPLTGIR
-16 VIDFGHYIAGPL
+16 VVDFGHYIAGPL

-42 VDRPGKPDWDTPANG
+42 VDRPGKPDYDTPANG

-65 IALDLKN
+65 ITLDLKS
-72 ADDLAMAVK
+72 ADDLVTTVK

-104 AEEMTALNPGL
+104 AGEMTALNPGL

-152 RPDLPPVYTPMPLGS
+152 RADLPPVYTPMPLGS

-189 CGDVIEVSLVGAA
+189 RGDVIEVSLVGAA

-215 KPARYGPSSNANR
+215 KPARYGSPSHADR
-228 RKQRSSVG
+228 QKQHSSAG

-301 SREWNLKAREKIES
+301 SREWNLKAREKIED

-329 TAAGVPCTIQRTAQD
+329 TAAGVPCTIQRTAQE
-344 WLHKPETEEAALT
+344 WLHKSETEEAALT
-357 VVVDDPE
+357 VVVDDPD
-364 YGPIRQLGVQTWL
+364 YGSMRQLGVQTWL
-377 AKTPDECAIP
+377 SKTPDECAIP
-387 RPSRPL
+387 RPSRPF
-393 EAYPQMDADGRNVGA
+393 VGDVEPKSNGDIA
-408 GFERGTTA
+408 ASPER
-416 TAVQP
+416 
-421 ARRMNPQMNAGGAGS
+421 
-436 KSIESAQPILE
+436 PILK

-475 KIDPPE
+475 KIDPPD

-498 GKRSVILNLKDEAG
+498 GKRSAILNLKDEAG

-536 SLGID
+536 NLGID
-541 YDAVKKCKPD
+541 YDAVKRRKPD

-584 QMRYGG
+584 QMRYAG
-590 EGNRPVLHGW
+590 EGNKPILHGW

-646 QAPFMYAC
+646 QAPFMFAC
-654 EAGRSGDEPAGQD
+654 EAECSGDEPSGQD

-687 GGLAHEMG
+687 GGLAHEMD
-695 KLRCVAGLEN
+695 KLRQVAGLEQV
-705 TPDED
+705 PDED
-710 AGEFLEGEIKKRDVA
+710 AGEFLEGEIKKCDVA
-725 HWVKVFNEVG
+725 HWVKAFNAVG

-746 IRKMFLHEVCDENLD
+746 IREMFLHEVCDDLLD
-761 AWEDGRSISIVRF
+761 AWDDGRSISIVRF
-774 TDHPVGSAVDL
+774 TDHPAGSAVDL
-785 APPAYVRLKNAPVQL
+785 APPAYVRLKNAPIQL
-800 LYACPKQGAHTRE
+800 LYACPKQGTHTRE
-813 ILGEL
+813 ILEEL
-818 GYDSD
+818 GYDDD

-828 IAKGVAKEQ
+828 IAQGIAKEQ
-837 LHEYYLPH
+837 LHKYYLPY
-845 G
+845 GDD

>member
-1 MNPERDRQAPLTGIR
+1 MNPERDKQAPLTGIR
-16 VIDFGHYIAGPL
+16 VVDFGHYIAGPL

-42 VDRPGKPDWDTPANG
+42 VDRPGKPDYDTPANG

-65 IALDLKN
+65 VTLDLKN
-72 ADDLAMAVK
+72 ADNLATAVN

-104 AEEMTALNPGL
+104 AEEMTALNRGL

-124 STDERASIRAFE
+124 STDEKASIRAFE

-189 CGDVIEVSLVGAA
+189 RGDVIEVSLVGAA

-215 KPARYGPSSNANR
+215 KPARYGTPANAVR
-228 RKQRSSVG
+228 QKQRSSAG

-301 SREWNLKAREKIES
+301 SSEWNLKAREKIES

-329 TAAGVPCTIQRTAQD
+329 TAAGVPCTIQRTAQE
-344 WLHKPETEEAALT
+344 WLHKSETEEAALT

-364 YGPIRQLGVQTWL
+364 YGPMRQLGVQTWL

-387 RPSRPL
+387 RPSRPFMGDVEPKL
-393 EAYPQMDADGRNVGA
+393 NGDIAASLG
-408 GFERGTTA
+408 
-416 TAVQP
+416 
-421 ARRMNPQMNAGGAGS
+421 
-436 KSIESAQPILE
+436 KPILK
-447 GIRVLDLS
+447 GVRVLDLS

-541 YDAVKKCKPD
+541 YDAVKRRKPD

-566 PWMNRPGFDPLL
+566 SWMNRPGFDPLL

-584 QMRYGG
+584 QMRYAG
-590 EGNRPVLHGW
+590 EGNKPILHGW

-654 EAGRSGDEPAGQD
+654 EAGCSGDEPAGQD

-687 GGLAHEMG
+687 GGLEHEMD

-725 HWVKVFNEVG
+725 YWVKVFNEVG

-746 IRKMFLHEVCDENLD
+746 IREMFLHEVCDENLD
-761 AWEDGRSISIVRF
+761 AWDDGRSISIVRF

-818 GYDSD
+818 GYHSD
-823 YVDDL
+823 YVDAL
-828 IAKGVAKEQ
+828 IAKGIAKEQ

-845 G
+845 

>member
-1 MNPERDRQAPLTGIR
+1 MNPARDKQAPLTGIR
-16 VIDFGHYIAGPL
+16 VVDFGHYIAGPL

-42 VDRPGKPDWDTPANG
+42 VDRPGKPDYDTPANG

-65 IALDLKN
+65 ITLDLKD
-72 ADDLAMAVK
+72 ADDLATAVN
-81 LIRSADVVI
+81 LIQSADVVI

-104 AEEMTALNPGL
+104 AEDMTALNPGL

-152 RPDLPPVYTPMPLGS
+152 RADLPPVYTPMPLGS

-189 CGDVIEVSLVGAA
+189 CGDVIEASLVGAA

-215 KPARYGPSSNANR
+215 KPMRYGVSSNADQKALQ
-228 RKQRSSVG
+228 KQSSSAG

-255 AGHSRNSRSL
+255 AGHARNSRSL

-270 VYDDLIAEGMVDVP
+270 VYDDLIVEGMVDVP

-301 SREWNLKAREKIES
+301 SREWNLKAREKIED

-329 TAAGVPCTIQRTAQD
+329 TAAGVPCTIQRTARD
-344 WLHKPETEEAALT
+344 WLHKSETEEAALT

-364 YGPIRQLGVQTWL
+364 YGPMRQLGVQTWL
-377 AKTPDECAIP
+377 SKTPDECAIP
-387 RPSRPL
+387 RPSRPF
-393 EAYPQMDADGRNVGA
+393 VGDVEPKSNGDIA
-408 GFERGTTA
+408 A
-416 TAVQP
+416 SP
-421 ARRMNPQMNAGGAGS
+421 AS
-436 KSIESAQPILE
+436 PILK

-498 GKRSVILNLKDEAG
+498 GKRSVILNLKDGAG

-536 SLGID
+536 NLGID
-541 YDAVKKCKPD
+541 YDAVKRRKPD

-590 EGNRPVLHGW
+590 EGNRPILHGW

-610 SATYG
+610 SATFG

-654 EAGRSGDEPAGQD
+654 EAGCSGDEPSGQD

-674 HRMYRARDGWVFL
+674 HRIYRARDGWVFL
-687 GGLAHEMG
+687 GGLAHEMD
-695 KLRCVAGLEN
+695 KLRCIAGLEN

-710 AGEFLEGEIKKRDVA
+710 AGEFLEGEIKKCDVA

-746 IRKMFLHEVCDENLD
+746 IREMFLHEVCDDDLD
-761 AWEDGRSISIVRF
+761 AWDDGRSISIVRF

-785 APPAYVRLKNAPVQL
+785 APPAYVRLKNASVQL

-818 GYDSD
+818 GYDDD

-837 LHEYYLPH
+837 LHRYYLPH

>member
-1 MNPERDRQAPLTGIR
+1 MNPERDKQVPLTGIR
-16 VIDFGHYIAGPL
+16 VVDFGHYIAGPL

-72 ADDLAMAVK
+72 ADDLATAVK

-104 AEEMTALNPGL
+104 AEEMTTLNPGL
-115 VYLSLPGFA
+115 IYLSLPGFA
-124 STDERASIRAFE
+124 STDDRASIRAFE

-189 CGDVIEVSLVGAA
+189 RGDVIEVSLVGAA

-215 KPARYGPSSNANR
+215 KPARYGGPSNVGR
-228 RKQRSSVG
+228 QKQRSRAG

-329 TAAGVPCTIQRTAQD
+329 TAAGVPCTIQRTAQE
-344 WLHKPETEEAALT
+344 WLHKSETEEAALT

-364 YGPIRQLGVQTWL
+364 YGPMRQLGVQTWL

-393 EAYPQMDADGRNVGA
+393 EAYPQM
-408 GFERGTTA
+408 TQMT
-416 TAVQP
+416 
-421 ARRMNPQMNAGGAGS
+421 QMNADGSFAGGGES
-436 KSIESAQPILE
+436 KSTEATSPAKPILE

-541 YDAVKKCKPD
+541 YDAVKRCKPD

-590 EGNRPVLHGW
+590 EGKRPVLHGW

-654 EAGRSGDEPAGQD
+654 EAGCSGDEPAGQD

-687 GGLAHEMG
+687 GGLEHEMG

-746 IRKMFLHEVCDENLD
+746 IREMFLHEVCDDLLD
-761 AWEDGRSISIVRF
+761 TWDDGRSISIVRF
-774 TDHPVGSAVDL
+774 TDHPAGSAVDL

-823 YVDDL
+823 YVDGL
-828 IAKGVAKEQ
+828 IAKGIAKEQ

-845 G
+845 

>member
-1 MNPERDRQAPLTGIR
+1 MNPERDKQAPLTGIR
-16 VIDFGHYIAGPL
+16 VVDFGHYIAGPL

-42 VDRPGKPDWDTPANG
+42 VDRPGKPDYDTPTNG

-72 ADDLAMAVK
+72 ADDLATAVE

-189 CGDVIEVSLVGAA
+189 RGDVIEVSLVGAA

-215 KPARYGPSSNANR
+215 KPARYGTPSNVGR
-228 RKQRSSVG
+228 QKQRSSAG

-301 SREWNLKAREKIES
+301 SSEWNLKAREKIER

-329 TAAGVPCTIQRTAQD
+329 TAAGVPCTIQRTAQE
-344 WLHKPETEEAALT
+344 WLHKSETEEAALT

-364 YGPIRQLGVQTWL
+364 YGPMRQLGVQTWL

-393 EAYPQMDADGRNVGA
+393 EAYPQM
-408 GFERGTTA
+408 T
-416 TAVQP
+416 
-421 ARRMNPQMNAGGAGS
+421 QMNADGSFACDGES
-436 KSIESAQPILE
+436 KSMEATQPILK

-541 YDAVKKCKPD
+541 YDAVKRRKPD

-654 EAGRSGDEPAGQD
+654 EAGCSGDEPAGQD

-687 GGLAHEMG
+687 GGLAQEMD

-746 IRKMFLHEVCDENLD
+746 IREMFLHEVCDDLLD
-761 AWEDGRSISIVRF
+761 AWDDGRSISIVRF
-774 TDHPVGSAVDL
+774 TDHPAGSAVDL

-823 YVDDL
+823 YVDGL
-828 IAKGVAKEQ
+828 IAKGIAKEQ
-837 LHEYYLPH
+837 LHKYYLPH
-845 G
+845 

>member
-1 MNPERDRQAPLTGIR
+1 MNPERDGQAPLTGIR

-42 VDRPGKPDWDTPANG
+42 VDQPGKPDWDTPANG

-65 IALDLKN
+65 ITLDLKN
-72 ADDLAMAVK
+72 ADDLATAVK

-104 AEEMTALNPGL
+104 AEEMMVLNPGL

-152 RPDLPPVYTPMPLGS
+152 RSDLPPVYTPMPLGS

-189 CGDVIEVSLVGAA
+189 RGDVIEVSLVGAA

-215 KPARYGPSSNANR
+215 KPARYGTPSNAGR
-228 RKQRSSVG
+228 QKQRSSAG

-301 SREWNLKAREKIES
+301 SSEWNLKAREKIES

-329 TAAGVPCTIQRTAQD
+329 TAAGVPCTIQRTAQE
-344 WLHKPETEEAALT
+344 WLHKSETEEAALT

-364 YGPIRQLGVQTWL
+364 YGPMRQLGVQTWL
-377 AKTPDECAIP
+377 AKTPDECAVP

-393 EAYPQMDADGRNVGA
+393 EAYPQM
-408 GFERGTTA
+408 T
-416 TAVQP
+416 
-421 ARRMNPQMNAGGAGS
+421 QMNADGSFAGGGES
-436 KSIESAQPILE
+436 KSIESAKPILE

-541 YDAVKKCKPD
+541 YDAVKRRKPD

-584 QMRYGG
+584 QMRYAG
-590 EGNRPVLHGW
+590 EGNRPILHGW

-654 EAGRSGDEPAGQD
+654 EAGCSGDEPAGQD

-687 GGLAHEMG
+687 GGLEQEMD

-725 HWVKVFNEVG
+725 YWVKVFNEVG

-746 IRKMFLHEVCDENLD
+746 IREMFLHEVCDDLLD
-761 AWEDGRSISIVRF
+761 ACDDGRSISIVRF
-774 TDHPVGSAVDL
+774 TDHPAGSAVDL

-813 ILGEL
+813 VLGEL
-818 GYDSD
+818 GYDD
-823 YVDDL
+823 GDIDGL
-828 IAKGVAKEQ
+828 IAKGIAKEQ
-837 LHEYYLPH
+837 LHKYYLPH

>member
-1 MNPERDRQAPLTGIR
+1 MMNPERDGQAPLTGIR

-42 VDRPGKPDWDTPANG
+42 VDRPGRPDWDTPANG

-65 IALDLKN
+65 ITLDLKN
-72 ADDLAMAVK
+72 VDDLAMAVK

-124 STDERASIRAFE
+124 STDERAPIRAFE

-189 CGDVIEVSLVGAA
+189 RGDVIEVSLVGAA

-215 KPARYGPSSNANR
+215 KPARYGTPSNAGR
-228 RKQRSSVG
+228 QKQRSSAG

-301 SREWNLKAREKIES
+301 SSEWNLKAREKIES

-329 TAAGVPCTIQRTAQD
+329 TAAGVPCTIQRTAQA
-344 WLHKPETEEAALT
+344 WLHKSETEEAALT

-364 YGPIRQLGVQTWL
+364 YGSMRQLGVQTWL
-377 AKTPDECAIP
+377 AKTPDECAVP
-387 RPSRPL
+387 RPSRPF
-393 EAYPQMDADGRNVGA
+393 VGDVEPKLNGDIA
-408 GFERGTTA
+408 ASLG
-416 TAVQP
+416 
-421 ARRMNPQMNAGGAGS
+421 
-436 KSIESAQPILE
+436 KPILE
-447 GIRVLDLS
+447 GVRVLDLS

-541 YDAVKKCKPD
+541 YDAVKRCKPD

-584 QMRYGG
+584 QMRYAG
-590 EGNRPVLHGW
+590 EGNKPILHGW

-654 EAGRSGDEPAGQD
+654 EAGCSGDEPAGQD

-687 GGLAHEMG
+687 GGLEHEMD

-710 AGEFLEGEIKKRDVA
+710 AGEFLEDEIKKRDVA
-725 HWVKVFNEVG
+725 YWVKVFNEVG

-746 IRKMFLHEVCDENLD
+746 IREMFLHEVCDENLD
-761 AWEDGRSISIVRF
+761 AWDDGRSISIVRF

-818 GYDSD
+818 GYDDD
-823 YVDDL
+823 YVDGL
-828 IAKGVAKEQ
+828 IAKGIAKEQ
-837 LHEYYLPH
+837 LHKYYLPH

>member
-1 MNPERDRQAPLTGIR
+1 MMNPERDKQAPLAGIR
-16 VIDFGHYIAGPL
+16 VVDFGHYIAGPL

-42 VDRPGKPDWDTPANG
+42 VDRPGKPDYDTPANG

-65 IALDLKN
+65 ITLDLKD
-72 ADDLAMAVK
+72 ADDLATAVN
-81 LIRSADVVI
+81 LIQSADVVI

-98 QRLGLG
+98 RRLGLG
-104 AEEMTALNPGL
+104 AEDMTALNPGL

-152 RPDLPPVYTPMPLGS
+152 RADLPPVYTPMPLGS

-189 CGDVIEVSLVGAA
+189 CGDVIESSLVGAA

-215 KPARYGPSSNANR
+215 KPMRYGVSSNADQKALQ
-228 RKQRSSVG
+228 KQSSSAG

-255 AGHSRNSRSL
+255 AGHARNSRSL

-301 SREWNLKAREKIES
+301 SREWNLKAREKIED

-329 TAAGVPCTIQRTAQD
+329 TAAGVPCTIQRTARD
-344 WLHKPETEEAALT
+344 WLHKSETEEAALT

-364 YGPIRQLGVQTWL
+364 YGPMRQLGVQTWL
-377 AKTPDECAIP
+377 SKTPDECAIP
-387 RPSRPL
+387 RPSRPF
-393 EAYPQMDADGRNVGA
+393 VGDVEPKSNGDIA
-408 GFERGTTA
+408 A
-416 TAVQP
+416 SP
-421 ARRMNPQMNAGGAGS
+421 AS
-436 KSIESAQPILE
+436 PILK

-498 GKRSVILNLKDEAG
+498 GKRSVILNLKDGAG

-536 SLGID
+536 NLGID
-541 YDAVKKCKPD
+541 YDAVKRRKPD

-590 EGNRPVLHGW
+590 EGNRPILHGW

-610 SATYG
+610 SATFG

-654 EAGRSGDEPAGQD
+654 EAGCSGDEPSGQD

-674 HRMYRARDGWVFL
+674 HRIYRARDGWVFL
-687 GGLAHEMG
+687 GGLQHEMD
-695 KLRCVAGLEN
+695 KLRCIAGLEN

-710 AGEFLEGEIKKRDVA
+710 AGEFLEGEIKKCDVA

-746 IRKMFLHEVCDENLD
+746 IREMFLHEVCDDDLD
-761 AWEDGRSISIVRF
+761 AWDDGRSISIVRF

-785 APPAYVRLKNAPVQL
+785 APPAYVRLKNAPIQL
-800 LYACPKQGAHTRE
+800 LYACPKQGTHTRE

-818 GYDSD
+818 GYDD
-823 YVDDL
+823 DDIDDL
-828 IAKGVAKEQ
+828 IARGVAKEQ
-837 LHEYYLPH
+837 LHKYYLPH
-845 G
+845 

>member
-1 MNPERDRQAPLTGIR
+1 MNPERDKQAPLTGIR
-16 VIDFGHYIAGPL
+16 VVDFGHYIAGPL

-42 VDRPGKPDWDTPANG
+42 VDRPGKPDYDTPANG
-57 VFNRGKQR
+57 VFNRGKQH
-65 IALDLKN
+65 ITLDLKN
-72 ADDLAMAVK
+72 ADDLATAVK

-124 STDERASIRAFE
+124 STDERAPIRAFE

-152 RPDLPPVYTPMPLGS
+152 RADLPPVYTPMPLGS

-177 VTLALYAREESG
+177 VVLALYAREESG

-215 KPARYGPSSNANR
+215 KPARYGPSANAGR
-228 RKQRSSVG
+228 QKQRSSAG

-284 VYENLHL
+284 LYENLHL

-301 SREWNLKAREKIES
+301 SGEWNLKAREKIES

-329 TAAGVPCTIQRTAQD
+329 TAAGVPCTIQRTAQA
-344 WLHKPETEEAALT
+344 WLHKSETEEAALT

-364 YGPIRQLGVQTWL
+364 YGPMRQLGVQTWL
-377 AKTPDECAIP
+377 SKTPDECAVP

-393 EAYPQMDADGRNVGA
+393 EAYPQM
-408 GFERGTTA
+408 T
-416 TAVQP
+416 
-421 ARRMNPQMNAGGAGS
+421 QMNADGSFAGGGES
-436 KSIESAQPILE
+436 KAIEGQAKPILE
-447 GIRVLDLS
+447 GVRVLDLS

-536 SLGID
+536 SLGVD

-654 EAGRSGDEPAGQD
+654 EAGCSGDEPSGQG

-674 HRMYRARDGWVFL
+674 HRMYRACDGWVFL

-695 KLRCVAGLEN
+695 KLRGVAGLEN

-710 AGEFLEGEIKKRDVA
+710 TGEFLEDEIKKRDVA
-725 HWVKVFNEVG
+725 HWVEVFNEVG

-746 IRKMFLHEVCDENLD
+746 IREMFLHEVCDDLLD
-761 AWEDGRSISIVRF
+761 AWDDGRSISIVRF

-818 GYDSD
+818 GYDDD

-845 G
+845 

>member
-1 MNPERDRQAPLTGIR
+1 MNPERDKQAPLTGIR
-16 VIDFGHYIAGPL
+16 VVDFGHYIAGPL

-42 VDRPGKPDWDTPANG
+42 VDRPGTPDYDTPANG

-65 IALDLKN
+65 ITLDLKT

-124 STDERASIRAFE
+124 STDERASIRAYE

-152 RPDLPPVYTPMPLGS
+152 RADLPPVYTPMPLGS

-177 VTLALYAREESG
+177 VVLALYAREESG

-215 KPARYGPSSNANR
+215 KPARYGPSSNAGR
-228 RKQRSSVG
+228 QKQRSSAG

-250 LYIIA
+250 LYIIS

-301 SREWNLKAREKIES
+301 SSEWNLKAREKIER

-329 TAAGVPCTIQRTAQD
+329 TAAGVPCTIQRTAQE
-344 WLHKPETEEAALT
+344 WLHKSETEEAVLT
-357 VVVDDPE
+357 VVVDDPD
-364 YGPIRQLGVQTWL
+364 YGPMRQLGVQTWL

-393 EAYPQMDADGRNVGA
+393 EAYPQMTQMTQHRRSLQRSEASIDAD
-408 GFERGTTA
+408 ESKPIEA
-416 TAVQP
+416 TSLA
-421 ARRMNPQMNAGGAGS
+421 
-436 KSIESAQPILE
+436 KPILE

-512 RAAFMKLV
+512 KAAFMKLV

-541 YDAVKKCKPD
+541 YDAVKRRKPD

-590 EGNRPVLHGW
+590 EGNRPILHGW

-646 QAPFMYAC
+646 QAPFMFAC

-695 KLRCVAGLEN
+695 KLRCIAGLEN

-725 HWVKVFNEVG
+725 YWVKAFNAVG

-746 IRKMFLHEVCDENLD
+746 IREMFLHEVSDENLD
-761 AWEDGRSISIVRF
+761 AWDDGRSISIVRF
-774 TDHPVGSAVDL
+774 TDHPAGSAVDL

-800 LYACPKQGAHTRE
+800 LYACPKQGTHTRE

-828 IAKGVAKEQ
+828 IAKGIAKEQ

>member
-1 MNPERDRQAPLTGIR
+1 MNPERDKQAPLTGIR
-16 VIDFGHYIAGPL
+16 VVDFGHYIAGPL

-42 VDRPGKPDWDTPANG
+42 VDRPGKPDYDTPANG

-65 IALDLKN
+65 ITLDLKS
-72 ADDLAMAVK
+72 ADDLVTTVK

-104 AEEMTALNPGL
+104 AGEMTALNPGL

-152 RPDLPPVYTPMPLGS
+152 RADLPPVYTPMPLGS

-189 CGDVIEVSLVGAA
+189 RGDVIEVSLVGAA

-215 KPARYGPSSNANR
+215 KPARYGSPSQADQKALQKQPSSA
-228 RKQRSSVG
+228 G

-301 SREWNLKAREKIES
+301 SREWNLIAREKIED

-329 TAAGVPCTIQRTAQD
+329 TAAGVPCTIQRTAQE
-344 WLHKPETEEAALT
+344 WLHKSETEEAALT
-357 VVVDDPE
+357 VVVDDPD
-364 YGPIRQLGVQTWL
+364 YGSMRQLGVQTWL
-377 AKTPDECAIP
+377 SKTPDECAIP
-387 RPSRPL
+387 RPSRPF
-393 EAYPQMDADGRNVGA
+393 VGDVEPKSNGDIA
-408 GFERGTTA
+408 ASPER
-416 TAVQP
+416 
-421 ARRMNPQMNAGGAGS
+421 
-436 KSIESAQPILE
+436 PILK

-475 KIDPPE
+475 KIDPPD

-498 GKRSVILNLKDEAG
+498 GKRSAILNLKDEAG

-536 SLGID
+536 NLGID
-541 YDAVKKCKPD
+541 YDAVKRRKPD

-584 QMRYGG
+584 QMRYAG
-590 EGNRPVLHGW
+590 EGNRPILHGW

-615 AVLALLKRRRSGVP
+615 AVLALLKRRRSGVL

-646 QAPFMYAC
+646 QAPFMFAC
-654 EAGRSGDEPAGQD
+654 EAGCSGDEPSGQN

-687 GGLAHEMG
+687 GGLAHEMD
-695 KLRCVAGLEN
+695 KLRCIAGLEN

-725 HWVKVFNEVG
+725 HWVKVFNAVG

-746 IRKMFLHEVCDENLD
+746 IREMFLHEVCDDNLD
-761 AWEDGRSISIVRF
+761 AWDDGRSISIVRF
-774 TDHPVGSAVDL
+774 TDHPAGSAVDL

-800 LYACPKQGAHTRE
+800 LYACPKQGTHTRE

-818 GYDSD
+818 GYDDD

-828 IAKGVAKEQ
+828 IAQGIAKEQ
-837 LHEYYLPH
+837 LHKYYLPY
-845 G
+845 GDD

>member
-1 MNPERDRQAPLTGIR
+1 MMNPARDKQAPLTGIR
-16 VIDFGHYIAGPL
+16 VVDFGHYIAGPL

-42 VDRPGKPDWDTPANG
+42 VDRSGKPDYDTPANG

-65 IALDLKN
+65 ITLDLKD
-72 ADDLAMAVK
+72 ADDLATAVN
-81 LIRSADVVI
+81 LIQSADVVI

-104 AEEMTALNPGL
+104 AEDMTALNPGL

-152 RPDLPPVYTPMPLGS
+152 RADLPPVYTPMPLGS

-189 CGDVIEVSLVGAA
+189 CGDVIESSLVGAA

-215 KPARYGPSSNANR
+215 KPMRYGVSSNADQKALQ
-228 RKQRSSVG
+228 KQSSSAG

-255 AGHSRNSRSL
+255 AGHARNSRSL

-301 SREWNLKAREKIES
+301 SREWNLKAREKIED

-329 TAAGVPCTIQRTAQD
+329 TAAGVPCTIQRTARD
-344 WLHKPETEEAALT
+344 WLHKSETEEAALT

-364 YGPIRQLGVQTWL
+364 YGPMRQLGVQTWL
-377 AKTPDECAIP
+377 SKTPDECAIP
-387 RPSRPL
+387 RPSRPF
-393 EAYPQMDADGRNVGA
+393 VGDVEPKSNGDIA
-408 GFERGTTA
+408 A
-416 TAVQP
+416 SP
-421 ARRMNPQMNAGGAGS
+421 AS
-436 KSIESAQPILE
+436 PILK

-498 GKRSVILNLKDEAG
+498 GKRSVILNLKDGAG

-536 SLGID
+536 NLGID
-541 YDAVKKCKPD
+541 YDAVKRRKPD

-590 EGNRPVLHGW
+590 EGNRPILHGW

-610 SATYG
+610 SATFG

-654 EAGRSGDEPAGQD
+654 EAGCSGDEPSGQD

-674 HRMYRARDGWVFL
+674 HRIYRARDGWVFL
-687 GGLAHEMG
+687 GGLQHEMG
-695 KLRCVAGLEN
+695 KLRCIAGLEN
-705 TPDED
+705 TPDEE
-710 AGEFLEGEIKKRDVA
+710 AGEFLEDEIKKRDVA
-725 HWVKVFNEVG
+725 HWVKVFNKVG

-746 IRKMFLHEVCDENLD
+746 IRKVYLHEVCDDDLD
-761 AWEDGRSISIVRF
+761 AWDDGRSISIVRF

-785 APPAYVRLKNAPVQL
+785 APPAYVRLKNAPIQL
-800 LYACPKQGAHTRE
+800 LYACPKQGAHTKE

-818 GYDSD
+818 GYDD
-823 YVDDL
+823 DDIDDL
-828 IAKGVAKEQ
+828 IARGVAKEQ
-837 LHEYYLPH
+837 LHKYYLPH

>member
-1 MNPERDRQAPLTGIR
+1 M
-16 VIDFGHYIAGPL
+16 
-28 TGMLLADQGAEVIK
+28 K
-42 VDRPGKPDWDTPANG
+42 
-57 VFNRGKQR
+57 
-65 IALDLKN
+65 
-72 ADDLAMAVK
+72 
-81 LIRSADVVI
+81 
-90 ENFRPGVM
+90 
-98 QRLGLG
+98 
-104 AEEMTALNPGL
+104 
-115 VYLSLPGFA
+115 
-124 STDERASIRAFE
+124 
-136 GIISAA
+136 
-142 IGQYTDLQSR
+142 
-152 RPDLPPVYTPMPLGS
+152 
-167 TYGAIHGAIA
+167 
-177 VTLALYAREESG
+177 
-189 CGDVIEVSLVGAA
+189 
-202 MSAMAVIMLDVAD
+202 
-215 KPARYGPSSNANR
+215 
-228 RKQRSSVG
+228 
-236 SPFSGTFRA
+236 
-245 GDGQW
+245 
-250 LYIIA
+250 
-255 AGHSRNSRSL
+255 
-265 VKALE
+265 
-270 VYDDLIAEGMVDVP
+270 
-284 VYENLHL
+284 
-291 TNNIP
+291 
-296 DSSHL
+296 
-301 SREWNLKAREKIES
+301 S

-329 TAAGVPCTIQRTAQD
+329 TAAGVPCTIQRTAQE
-344 WLHKPETEEAALT
+344 WLHKSETEEAALT
-357 VVVDDPE
+357 VVVDDPD
-364 YGPIRQLGVQTWL
+364 YGSMRQLGVQTWL
-377 AKTPDECAIP
+377 SKTPDECAIP

-393 EAYPQMDADGRNVGA
+393 EAYPQMTQHRRSLQRSEASINADES
-408 GFERGTTA
+408 F
-416 TAVQP
+416 
-421 ARRMNPQMNAGGAGS
+421 AGGAES
-436 KSIESAQPILE
+436 KSIEATSPARPILK

-475 KIDPPE
+475 KIDPPD

-541 YDAVKKCKPD
+541 YDAVKRRKPD

-584 QMRYGG
+584 QMRYAG
-590 EGNRPVLHGW
+590 EGNKPILHGW

-646 QAPFMYAC
+646 QAPFMFAC
-654 EAGRSGDEPAGQD
+654 EAGCSGDEPSGQD

-687 GGLAHEMG
+687 GGLAHEMD
-695 KLRCVAGLEN
+695 KLRQVAGLEQV
-705 TPDED
+705 PDED
-710 AGEFLEGEIKKRDVA
+710 AGKFLEDEIKKRDVA
-725 HWVKVFNEVG
+725 HWVKAFNAVG

-746 IRKMFLHEVCDENLD
+746 IREMFLHEVCDDLLD
-761 AWEDGRSISIVRF
+761 AWDDGRSISIVRF
-774 TDHPVGSAVDL
+774 TDHPAGSAVDL
-785 APPAYVRLKNAPVQL
+785 APPAYVRLKNAPIQL
-800 LYACPKQGAHTRE
+800 LYACPKQGTHTRE

-818 GYDSD
+818 GYDDD
-823 YVDDL
+823 YVDSL
-828 IAKGVAKEQ
+828 IAQGIAKEQ

-845 G
+845 

>member
-1 MNPERDRQAPLTGIR
+1 MNPERDGQAPLTGIR

-42 VDRPGKPDWDTPANG
+42 VDRPGRPDWDTPANG

-65 IALDLKN
+65 ITLDLKN
-72 ADDLAMAVK
+72 VDDLAMAVK

-124 STDERASIRAFE
+124 STDERAPIRAFE

-189 CGDVIEVSLVGAA
+189 RGDVIEVSLVGAA

-215 KPARYGPSSNANR
+215 KPARYGTPSNAGR
-228 RKQRSSVG
+228 QKQRSSAG

-301 SREWNLKAREKIES
+301 SSEWNLKAREKIES

-329 TAAGVPCTIQRTAQD
+329 TAAGVPCTIQRTAQA
-344 WLHKPETEEAALT
+344 WLHKSETEEAALT

-364 YGPIRQLGVQTWL
+364 YGSMRQLGVQTWL
-377 AKTPDECAIP
+377 AKTPDECAVP
-387 RPSRPL
+387 RPSRPF
-393 EAYPQMDADGRNVGA
+393 VGDVEPKLNGDIA
-408 GFERGTTA
+408 ASLG
-416 TAVQP
+416 
-421 ARRMNPQMNAGGAGS
+421 
-436 KSIESAQPILE
+436 KPILE
-447 GIRVLDLS
+447 GVRVLDLS

-541 YDAVKKCKPD
+541 YDAVKRCKPD

-584 QMRYGG
+584 QMRYAG
-590 EGNRPVLHGW
+590 EGNKPILHGW

-654 EAGRSGDEPAGQD
+654 EAGCSGDEPAGQD

-687 GGLAHEMG
+687 GGLEHEMD

-710 AGEFLEGEIKKRDVA
+710 AGEFLEDEIKKRDVA
-725 HWVKVFNEVG
+725 YWVKVFNEVG

-746 IRKMFLHEVCDENLD
+746 IREMFLHEVCDENLD
-761 AWEDGRSISIVRF
+761 AWDDGRSISIVRF

-818 GYDSD
+818 GYDDD
-823 YVDDL
+823 YVDGL
-828 IAKGVAKEQ
+828 IAKGIAKEQ
-837 LHEYYLPH
+837 LHKYYLPH

>member
-1 MNPERDRQAPLTGIR
+1 MNPERDKQAPLTGIR
-16 VIDFGHYIAGPL
+16 VVDFGHYIAGPL
-28 TGMLLADQGAEVIK
+28 TGMLFADQGAEVIK
-42 VDRPGKPDWDTPANG
+42 VDRPGKPDYDTPANG

-65 IALDLKN
+65 VTLDLKD
-72 ADDLAMAVK
+72 ADDLATAVK

-104 AEEMTALNPGL
+104 AEDMTALNPGL
-115 VYLSLPGFA
+115 IYLSLPGFA
-124 STDERASIRAFE
+124 STDERAPIRAFE

-152 RPDLPPVYTPMPLGS
+152 RADLPPVYTPMPLGS

-177 VTLALYAREESG
+177 VVLALYAREESG
-189 CGDVIEVSLVGAA
+189 RGDVIEVSLVGAA

-215 KPARYGPSSNANR
+215 KPARYGTPANANR
-228 RKQRSSVG
+228 QKQRSSAG

-301 SREWNLKAREKIES
+301 SSEWNLKAREKIES

-329 TAAGVPCTIQRTAQD
+329 TAAGVPCTIQRTAQE
-344 WLHKPETEEAALT
+344 WLHKSETEEAALT

-364 YGPIRQLGVQTWL
+364 YGPMRQLGVQTWL
-377 AKTPDECAIP
+377 SKTPDECAIP
-387 RPSRPL
+387 RPSRPF
-393 EAYPQMDADGRNVGA
+393 VGDVEPKLNGDIAASA
-408 GFERGTTA
+408 G
-416 TAVQP
+416 
-421 ARRMNPQMNAGGAGS
+421 
-436 KSIESAQPILE
+436 IPILE

-629 DGGDFVTTSL
+629 DGGDFVATSL

-646 QAPFMYAC
+646 QAPFMFAC
-654 EAGRSGDEPAGQD
+654 EAGRSGDEPSGQD

-687 GGLAHEMG
+687 GGLAQEMG
-695 KLRCVAGLEN
+695 KLRCVAGLED
-705 TPDED
+705 TPDKD
-710 AGEFLEGEIKKRDVA
+710 AGEFLEGEVKKRDVA

-746 IRKMFLHEVCDENLD
+746 IREMFLHEVGDDNLD
-761 AWEDGRSISIVRF
+761 AWDDGRSISIVRF

-813 ILGEL
+813 VLGEL
-818 GYDSD
+818 GYDD
-823 YVDDL
+823 DCVDDL

>member
-1 MNPERDRQAPLTGIR
+1 MNPERDKQAPLTGIR
-16 VIDFGHYIAGPL
+16 VVDFGHYIAGPL

-42 VDRPGKPDWDTPANG
+42 VDRPGTPDYDTPANG

-65 IALDLKN
+65 ITLDLKN

-124 STDERASIRAFE
+124 STDERASIRAYE

-177 VTLALYAREESG
+177 VVLALYGREESG

-215 KPARYGPSSNANR
+215 KPARYGTSANAGR
-228 RKQRSSVG
+228 QRQRSRAG

-245 GDGQW
+245 GNGQW
-250 LYIIA
+250 LYIIS

-301 SREWNLKAREKIES
+301 SSEWNLKAREKIES

-329 TAAGVPCTIQRTAQD
+329 TAAGVPCTIQRTAQE
-344 WLHKPETEEAALT
+344 WLHKSETEEAALT
-357 VVVDDPE
+357 VVVDDPD
-364 YGPIRQLGVQTWL
+364 YGPMRQLGVQTWL

-393 EAYPQMDADGRNVGA
+393 EAYPQMTQINAD
-408 GFERGTTA
+408 ESKPIEA
-416 TAVQP
+416 TSP
-421 ARRMNPQMNAGGAGS
+421 A
-436 KSIESAQPILE
+436 KPILE

-541 YDAVKKCKPD
+541 YDAVKRRKPD

-590 EGNRPVLHGW
+590 EGNRPILHGW

-646 QAPFMYAC
+646 QAPFMFAC

-695 KLRCVAGLEN
+695 KLRCIAGLEN

-725 HWVKVFNEVG
+725 YWVKAFNAVG

-746 IRKMFLHEVCDENLD
+746 IREMFLHEVSDENLD
-761 AWEDGRSISIVRF
+761 AWDDGRSISIVRF
-774 TDHPVGSAVDL
+774 TDHPAGSAVDL

-828 IAKGVAKEQ
+828 IAKGIAKEQ

-845 G
+845 

>member
-42 VDRPGKPDWDTPANG
+42 VDRPGKPDYDTPANG

-65 IALDLKN
+65 ITLDLKN

-124 STDERASIRAFE
+124 STDERASIRAYE

-152 RPDLPPVYTPMPLGS
+152 RADLPPVYTPMPLGS

-177 VTLALYAREESG
+177 VVLALYAREESG

-215 KPARYGPSSNANR
+215 KPARYGTSANAGR
-228 RKQRSSVG
+228 QRQRSSAG

-301 SREWNLKAREKIES
+301 SSEWNLKAREKIES

-329 TAAGVPCTIQRTAQD
+329 TAAGVPCTIQRTAQE
-344 WLHKPETEEAALT
+344 WLHKSETEEAALT
-357 VVVDDPE
+357 VVVDDPD
-364 YGPIRQLGVQTWL
+364 YGPMRQLGVQTWL

-387 RPSRPL
+387 RPLRPL
-393 EAYPQMDADGRNVGA
+393 EAYPQMTQINAD
-408 GFERGTTA
+408 ESKPIEA
-416 TAVQP
+416 TSP
-421 ARRMNPQMNAGGAGS
+421 A
-436 KSIESAQPILE
+436 KPILE

-512 RAAFMKLV
+512 RVAFMKLV

-590 EGNRPVLHGW
+590 EGNRPILHGW

-646 QAPFMYAC
+646 QAPFMFAC

-695 KLRCVAGLEN
+695 KLRCIAGLEN

-725 HWVKVFNEVG
+725 YWVKAFNAVG

-746 IRKMFLHEVCDENLD
+746 IREMFLHEVCDENLD
-761 AWEDGRSISIVRF
+761 AWDDGRSISIVRF
-774 TDHPVGSAVDL
+774 TDHPAGSAVDL

-818 GYDSD
+818 GYDED
-823 YVDDL
+823 YVDGL
-828 IAKGVAKEQ
+828 IAKGVAKEH

-845 G
+845 

>member
-1 MNPERDRQAPLTGIR
+1 MNPERDKQAPLTGIR
-16 VIDFGHYIAGPL
+16 VVDFGHYIAGPL

-42 VDRPGKPDWDTPANG
+42 VDRPGTPDYDTPANG

-65 IALDLKN
+65 VTLDLKN
-72 ADDLAMAVK
+72 ADDLATAVK

-124 STDERASIRAFE
+124 STDERAPIRAFE

-152 RPDLPPVYTPMPLGS
+152 RADLPPVYTPMPLGS

-189 CGDVIEVSLVGAA
+189 QGDVIEVSLVGAA

-215 KPARYGPSSNANR
+215 KPARYGTPANANR
-228 RKQRSSVG
+228 QKQRSSAG

-270 VYDDLIAEGMVDVP
+270 VYDDLIADGMVDVP

-301 SREWNLKAREKIES
+301 SGEWNLKAREKIEN

-329 TAAGVPCTIQRTAQD
+329 TAAGVPCTIQRTAQA
-344 WLHKPETEEAALT
+344 WLHKSETEEAALT

-364 YGPIRQLGVQTWL
+364 YGLMRQLGVQTWL

-387 RPSRPL
+387 RPSRPFVGDVDPQMK
-393 EAYPQMDADGRNVGA
+393 ASNSSMTQMDADES
-408 GFERGTTA
+408 F
-416 TAVQP
+416 
-421 ARRMNPQMNAGGAGS
+421 AGGAES
-436 KSIESAQPILE
+436 KAIEGPAKPILE
-447 GIRVLDLS
+447 GVRVLDLS

-464 RTLAEYGAEVI
+464 RTLAEFGAEVI

-512 RAAFMKLV
+512 KTAFMKLV

-541 YDAVKKCKPD
+541 YDAVKRCKPD

-654 EAGRSGDEPAGQD
+654 EAGCSGDEPAGQG

-687 GGLAHEMG
+687 GGLEHEMG
-695 KLRCVAGLEN
+695 KLRGIVGLEN

-725 HWVKVFNEVG
+725 HWVEVFNEVG

-746 IRKMFLHEVCDENLD
+746 IREMFLHEVCDDLLD
-761 AWEDGRSISIVRF
+761 AWDDGRSISIVRF

-818 GYDSD
+818 GYDDD

-828 IAKGVAKEQ
+828 IARGVAKEQ

-845 G
+845 

>member
-1 MNPERDRQAPLTGIR
+1 MNPERDKQAPLTGIR
-16 VIDFGHYIAGPL
+16 VVDFGHYIAGPL

-42 VDRPGKPDWDTPANG
+42 VDRPGKPDYDTPANG

-65 IALDLKN
+65 ITLDLKN
-72 ADDLAMAVK
+72 ADDLATAVK

-104 AEEMTALNPGL
+104 TEEMTALNPGL

-124 STDERASIRAFE
+124 STDERASIRAYE

-177 VTLALYAREESG
+177 VVLALYAREESG

-215 KPARYGPSSNANR
+215 KPARYGPSSNAGR
-228 RKQRSSVG
+228 QKQPSSGG

-245 GDGQW
+245 GDRQW
-250 LYIIA
+250 LYIIS

-301 SREWNLKAREKIES
+301 SSEWNLKAREKIES

-329 TAAGVPCTIQRTAQD
+329 TAAGVPCTIQRTAQE
-344 WLHKPETEEAALT
+344 WLHKSETEEAALT

-364 YGPIRQLGVQTWL
+364 YGPMRQLGVQTWL

-393 EAYPQMDADGRNVGA
+393 EAYPQMTQINAD
-408 GFERGTTA
+408 ESKPIEA
-416 TAVQP
+416 TSP
-421 ARRMNPQMNAGGAGS
+421 A
-436 KSIESAQPILE
+436 KPILE

-541 YDAVKKCKPD
+541 YDAVKRRKPD

-590 EGNRPVLHGW
+590 EGNRPILHGW

-646 QAPFMYAC
+646 QAPFMFAC

-687 GGLAHEMG
+687 GGLEHEMD

-725 HWVKVFNEVG
+725 YWVKAFNAVG

-746 IRKMFLHEVCDENLD
+746 IREMFLHEVCDENLD
-761 AWEDGRSISIVRF
+761 AWDDGRSISIVRF
-774 TDHPVGSAVDL
+774 TDHPAGSAVDL

-800 LYACPKQGAHTRE
+800 LYACPKQGTHTRE

-828 IAKGVAKEQ
+828 IAKGIAKEQ
-837 LHEYYLPH
+837 LHKYYLPH
-845 G
+845 

>member
-1 MNPERDRQAPLTGIR
+1 MNPERDKQAPLTGIR
-16 VIDFGHYIAGPL
+16 VVDFGHYIAGPL

-42 VDRPGKPDWDTPANG
+42 VDRPGRPDYDTPANG

-65 IALDLKN
+65 ITLDLKD
-72 ADDLAMAVK
+72 ADDLAIAVK

-124 STDERASIRAFE
+124 STDERAPIRAFE

-152 RPDLPPVYTPMPLGS
+152 RADLPPVYTPMPLGS

-177 VTLALYAREESG
+177 VVLALYAREESG
-189 CGDVIEVSLVGAA
+189 RGDVIEVSLVGAA

-215 KPARYGPSSNANR
+215 KPVRYGPSANAGR
-228 RKQRSSVG
+228 QKQRSSAG

-301 SREWNLKAREKIES
+301 SSEWNLKAREKIEG

-329 TAAGVPCTIQRTAQD
+329 TAAGVPCTIQRTAQA
-344 WLHKPETEEAALT
+344 WLHKSETEEAALT

-364 YGPIRQLGVQTWL
+364 YGPMRQLGVQTWL
-377 AKTPDECAIP
+377 FKTPDECAVP
-387 RPSRPL
+387 RPSRSF
-393 EAYPQMDADGRNVGA
+393 VGDVEPKLNGDVA
-408 GFERGTTA
+408 ASSER
-416 TAVQP
+416 
-421 ARRMNPQMNAGGAGS
+421 
-436 KSIESAQPILE
+436 PILE
-447 GIRVLDLS
+447 GVRVLDLS

-536 SLGID
+536 SLGVD

-590 EGNRPVLHGW
+590 EDNRPVLHGW

-654 EAGRSGDEPAGQD
+654 EAGCSGDEPSGQG

-695 KLRCVAGLEN
+695 KLRGIVGLEN

-725 HWVKVFNEVG
+725 YWVKAFNEVG

-746 IRKMFLHEVCDENLD
+746 IREMFLHEVCDDLLD
-761 AWEDGRSISIVRF
+761 AWDDGRSISIVRF

-818 GYDSD
+818 GYDD
-823 YVDDL
+823 DCVDDL

-837 LHEYYLPH
+837 LHKYYLPH
-845 G
+845 